1 MTTITKHLI
10 FDLYGCETDRT
21 NDAAYIEKIVKELS
35 TLVGLK
41 IIYSLVF
48 HKSAKGI
55 IATMIIAEGYF
66 GIQTWEK
73 FGYISIDIH
82 SDIDIDSEKI
92 LGFLIRKFGAT
103 KYSASEL
110 KRGEKMGVENENN

>member
-1 MTTITKHLI
+1 MDFLSKHLI
-10 FDLYGCETDRT
+10 FDLYGCETDRI
-21 NDAAYIEKIVKELS
+21 NDITYIEKIVKEVS

-41 IIYSLVF
+41 ILYSLVF
-48 HKSAKGI
+48 HKSSEGS
-55 IATMIIAEGYF
+55 IATMIVAEGYF

-73 FGYISIDIH
+73 FGYIAIDIH

-92 LGFLIRKFGAT
+92 LGILVRKFGAT

-110 KRGEKMGVENENN
+110 KRGEKVEE